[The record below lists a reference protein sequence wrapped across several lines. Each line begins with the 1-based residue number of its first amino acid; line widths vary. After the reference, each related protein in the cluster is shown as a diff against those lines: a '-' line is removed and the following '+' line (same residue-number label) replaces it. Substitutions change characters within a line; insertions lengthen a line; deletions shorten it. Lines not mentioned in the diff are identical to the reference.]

1 MKMLKTIL
9 KQFFNKPATTMFPYE
24 PLENFEGTRGH
35 LVFDPAKCTSCMMCM
50 KRCPS
55 QAIVVQRAEKIWTL
69 DRFRCV
75 MCGNCVDVC
84 KFDALSMEREY
95 AKSATPTERSVET
108 YAITYVK
115 PERPKK
121 ETAE

>member
-1 MKMLKTIL
+1 MKMFKTIM
-9 KQFFNKPATTMFPYE
+9 KQFFNKPATTTFPNT

-35 LVFDPAKCTSCMMCM
+35 LVFDPSKCTSCMMCM

-55 QAIVVQRAEKIWTL
+55 QAITVQRAEKIWTL

-84 KFDALSMEREY
+84 KFDVLSIEREY

-108 YAITYVK
+108 YEITYVK

>member
-9 KQFFNKPATTMFPYE
+9 KQFFHEPATTQFPAV

-35 LVFDPAKCTSCMMCM
+35 LVFDPSKCTSCMMCM

-55 QAIVVQRAEKIWTL
+55 QAITIQRDEKIWTL

-84 KFDALSMEREY
+84 KFDSLWMEREY
-95 AKSATPTERSVET
+95 AKSATPAERSVEI
-108 YAITYVK
+108 YNITYVK

-121 ETAE
+121 DTPK

>member
-1 MKMLKTIL
+1 MKMFKTIM
-9 KQFFNKPATTMFPYE
+9 KQFFHTPATTQFPYA
-24 PLENFEGTRGH
+24 PMENFEGTRGH
-35 LVFDPAKCTSCMMCM
+35 LVFDPSKCTSCMMCM

-55 QAIVVQRAEKIWTL
+55 QAITVQRAEKIWTI

-84 KFDALSMEREY
+84 KFDSLSMEREY
-95 AKSATPTERSVET
+95 SESATPAERGIET
-108 YAITYVK
+108 YEITYVK

-121 ETAE
+121 EATE